1 VTLLIIATGGTIDKS
16 YAPGAGTREL
26 ENNETQIPAILA
38 QARVHAYA
46 HTVLLAKDS
55 LDITDPDRQHIAA
68 FCADVPETRLLITHG
83 TDSMVATAAAIAAHP
98 GNAAKTIVLTGA
110 SKPWC
115 LKNSDADFNL
125 GFASGVANFAPAG
138 IWVAMNG
145 QAHPHHNV
153 TKNPATGMFEA
164 STKVDTE

>member
-1 VTLLIIATGGTIDKS
+1 LTLLIIATGGTIDKS

-38 QARVHAYA
+38 QARVDGYA

-55 LDITDPDRQHIAA
+55 LDITEPDRQRIAA
-68 FCADVPETRLLITHG
+68 FCADAAHDRLMITHG

-125 GFASGVANFAPAG
+125 GFAAGVAQFSAPG
-138 IWVAMNG
+138 VWIAMNG
-145 QAHPHHNV
+145 QAHLHHDV
-153 TKNPATGMFEA
+153 AKNPTTGMFEA
-164 STKVDTE
+164 RTKVDTE

>member
-1 VTLLIIATGGTIDKS
+1 VTPLIIATGGTIDKS

-38 QARVHAYA
+38 QARVQTYA

-55 LDITDPDRQHIAA
+55 LDITETDRQHIAA
-68 FCADVPETRLLITHG
+68 FCADAPEHRLLITHG

-98 GNAAKTIVLTGA
+98 GNEAKTIVLTGA
-110 SKPWC
+110 AKPWC

-138 IWVAMNG
+138 VWVAMNG
-145 QAHPHHNV
+145 HAHLYHNV